1 MSQSKHPRNRA
12 QRRANRSR
20 DRRPSAS
27 FTPAMILEQ
36 AKLALLSG
44 KPLQAAWLASNAI
57 AELSKQSPDSQ
68 ALAEALEQRAA
79 YSFIAAKQTPES
91 RGRRNEKDERFK
103 EAQDDAEKAL
113 SIRITLL
120 GTDDHADLVLKHHNL
135 GVFYTGNDQWT
146 AARWHYERTEA
157 LSDKYR
163 EQDDPGF
170 AYSLNHLGF
179 VYCQV
184 GEFDK
189 AEAALRK
196 ALAWLQAI
204 PVEPG
209 DEAQRESDVQTIT
222 TQLEAIG
229 TLRAEEQHVH
239 GPDCDHSH
247 DATQVEHVH
256 GPSCGHAQDE
266 APACVHADGEMHIVP
281 AATHN
286 CGKCDE
292 GGCGCGHQTCS
303 SDCGCKCGQ

>member
-1 MSQSKHPRNRA
+1 MSQSKNSRNRA
-12 QRRANRSR
+12 QRRATRSR
-20 DRRPSAS
+20 NKRKIAQ

-36 AKLALLSG
+36 AKLAFLAG
-44 KPLQAAWLASNAI
+44 KPVHASWLAGTAV
-57 AELSKQSPDSQ
+57 AELTKQSPDSQ

-79 YSFIAAKQTPES
+79 YSFVAGKQTPDS
-91 RGRRNEKDERFK
+91 RGRRDEKDRHFK

-120 GTDDHADLVLKHHNL
+120 GTDDHAELVIKHHNL
-135 GVFYTGNDQWT
+135 GVFYTGNDQWS

-209 DEAQRESDVQTIT
+209 DEAQRENDVQTIT

-229 TLRAEEQHVH
+229 TLRAEGQHVH

-247 DATQVEHVH
+247 EEPAEHVH
-256 GPSCGHAQDE
+256 GPECGHQQEE
-266 APACVHADGEMHIVP
+266 APACVHADGEMHIAP
-281 AATHN
+281 SATHT
-286 CGKCDE
+286 CGKCAEDD
-292 GGCGCGHQTCS
+292 CGCEHEKCS